1 MKSMAK
7 YIALGFRELRR
18 TMNEGVA
25 AFHGERI
32 AARARINGQPNGYRP
47 ITEADLQDLKRLA
60 RELDKKADTKK
71 AA

>member
-7 YIALGFRELRR
+7 YIELGFRELRR

-47 ITEADLQDLKRLA
+47 ISEAELQAIKRAL
-60 RELDKKADTKK
+60 ENTKK